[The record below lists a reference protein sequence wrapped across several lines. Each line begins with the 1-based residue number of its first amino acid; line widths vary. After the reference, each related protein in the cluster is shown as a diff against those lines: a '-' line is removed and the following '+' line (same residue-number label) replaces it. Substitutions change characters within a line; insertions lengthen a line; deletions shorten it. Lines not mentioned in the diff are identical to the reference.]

1 MKALQ
6 VEFVKPRRV
15 WPALLSV
22 VAAALFAVAAHQSW
36 QGWSHLKQS
45 RLATQEIAQLQAALS
60 RQRAPQADSATAS
73 REVETAAY
81 AQDAIALTKL
91 AAFDVAGVLATLE
104 STKLPGIK
112 VASLEIVTAEQT
124 ARVELEVADPT
135 VLLQY
140 LEKLNAGHDSANS
153 WKLTH
158 VQSASGTIAGSAVM
172 ILRMAHGS

>member
-1 MKALQ
+1 MKALD

-15 WPALLSV
+15 WRAFLSV
-22 VAAALFAVAAHQSW
+22 LAAALFAAAAQQSW

-45 RLATQEIAQLQAALS
+45 RLAKQEVASLQVALN

-73 REVETAAY
+73 REVETVPY

-112 VASLEIVTAEQT
+112 VTSLEIVTAEQT

-140 LEKLNAGHDSANS
+140 LQKVNAGHDSATS

-158 VQSASGTIAGSAVM
+158 VQATNGNTVGSATVV
-172 ILRMAHGS
+172 LRN